1 MGSIPTTSE
10 PQLLAPEEKKNSA
23 ASYLYT
29 MAFVALL
36 LLFSYL
42 GQNRVGKMQ
51 SGGSHIWLYCFQILW
66 ELLLL
71 GLVWIGARLANLRFK
86 DLIGGRWASFEA
98 VLLDFVIAI
107 GFWAVSL
114 AVLFGLA
121 HLVGL
126 ADPSRV
132 DEAKRLL
139 RAIGPRSPRE
149 LLFWVLLSSSA
160 GFCEEIIFRG
170 YLQRQFAALLGNVWI
185 GMLISAMIFGLS
197 HGYEGSRRMLLI
209 AVYGALFGAL
219 TIWRKSLRPG
229 MIAHAWHDS
238 FEGAA
243 GFFLERSGMLK

>member
-1 MGSIPTTSE
+1 MGSISTAGE
-10 PQLLAPEEKKNSA
+10 PQLLAPEEKKKSA

-29 MAFVALL
+29 IAFVGLL
-36 LLFSYL
+36 LAFSYL
-42 GQNRVGKMQ
+42 GQDRVGKMQ
-51 SGGSHIWLYCFQILW
+51 SGGSHIRLYCFQIIW
-66 ELLLL
+66 EFILL
-71 GLVWIGARLANLRFK
+71 GLVWIGARLANLKFR
-86 DLIGGRWASFEA
+86 DLIGGRWQSFESA
-98 VLLDFVIAI
+98 LLDFVIAI
-107 GFWAVSL
+107 GFWGVSL
-114 AVLFGLA
+114 AVLVGLA
-121 HLVGL
+121 HLIGL

-139 RAIGPRSPRE
+139 RAIGPRSLTE

-170 YLQRQFAALLGNVWI
+170 YLQRQFSSLVGNVWI
-185 GMLISAMIFGLS
+185 GMLVSACIFGLS

>member
-1 MGSIPTTSE
+1 MGSIPTTGE

-29 MAFVALL
+29 IAFVLL
-36 LLFSYL
+36 LLAFSYL
-42 GQNRVGKMQ
+42 GQDRVGRMQ
-51 SGGSHIWLYCFQILW
+51 SGGSHVLLYSFQIVW
-66 ELLLL
+66 EFILL
-71 GLVWIGARLANLRFK
+71 GLAWIGARLANLKLK
-86 DLIGGRWASFEA
+86 DLIGGRWDSFESF
-98 VLLDFVIAI
+98 LLDLAIAF
-107 GFWAVSL
+107 GFWLICVGVL
-114 AVLFGLA
+114 AGLA

-139 RAIGPRSPRE
+139 QAIGPRSLKE
-149 LLFWVLLSSSA
+149 LLLWVLLSSSA

-185 GMLISAMIFGLS
+185 GMLISAGIFGLA

-209 AVYGALFGAL
+209 AVYGALFGTL
-219 TIWRKSLRPG
+219 TIFRKSLRPG

-238 FEGAA
+238 FEGAI
-243 GFFLERSGMLK
+243 GFFLGRSGMLK

>member
-1 MGSIPTTSE
+1 MGSISTAGE

-29 MAFVALL
+29 IAFVALL
-36 LLFSYL
+36 LAFSYL

-51 SGGSHIWLYCFQILW
+51 SGGSHIRLYSFQIVW
-66 ELLLL
+66 EFILL
-71 GLVWIGARLANLRFK
+71 GLAWIGARLANLKFR
-86 DLIGGRWASFEA
+86 DLIGGRWASFESI
-98 VLLDFVIAI
+98 LLDFVIAI

-114 AVLFGLA
+114 AVLVGLA

-132 DEAKRLL
+132 DEAKHLL
-139 RAIGPRSPRE
+139 RAIGPRSLRE

-185 GMLISAMIFGLS
+185 GMLLSAGIFGLS

>member
-1 MGSIPTTSE
+1 MSSIPTTE
-10 PQLLAPEEKKNSA
+10 PQLLAPEEKRNPA
-23 ASYLYT
+23 GSYVYT
-29 MAFVALL
+29 AAFVLLL

-42 GQNRVGKMQ
+42 GQDRVGRMQ
-51 SGGSHIWLYCFQILW
+51 TGGSHIVLYCFQIVW
-66 ELLLL
+66 EFILL
-71 GLVWIGARLANLRFK
+71 GLVWIGARLANLRFR
-86 DLIGGRWASFEA
+86 DLIGGRWASFES

-139 RAIGPRSPRE
+139 RAIGPRSLKE

-170 YLQRQFAALLGNVWI
+170 YLQRQFAALLGSVWT
-185 GMLISAMIFGLS
+185 GMLISALIFGLS

-238 FEGAA
+238 FEGVA